1 MLSVW
6 SPWLPFTLLIISRQ
20 HVRTHLISTY
30 RQMFVEDQLFP
41 WYLGLGI
48 CVGMCSV
55 SQTLG
60 SQQLLIYNLDSP
72 HLLSVSRISWS
83 CFEIF
88 HTLGPNSLLHAAGS
102 KKFLPW
108 DLTML
113 ALIGHLFFSAF
124 SPFGVIFKETLV
136 NTFPHS
142 ESMWENFQNWGYFHW
157 RKCRT
162 LSCWKRASL
171 ACFSSYCL
179 NCVFNIM

>member
-1 MLSVW
+1 MQLHAVGLV
-6 SPWLPFTLLIISRQ
+6 PLVTLHLAHNIQTACQDPSRL
-20 HVRTHLISTY
+20 HISTNVCGGSAVP
-30 RQMFVEDQLFP
+30 MVP
-41 WYLGLGI
+41 GLGDL
-48 CVGMCSV
+48 CWNV
-55 SQTLG
+55 QG
-60 SQQLLIYNLDSP
+60 SQQLLIYSLDSP

-83 CFEIF
+83 RFEIF
-88 HTLGPNSLLHAAGS
+88 HTLGPNSLLQAAGS
-102 KKFLPW
+102 KKFLRW